1 MTRLIDADAL
11 KEATKEL
18 YNETL
23 DGVVKFGIEKVYDL
37 IDNAPTIMTNEYIS
51 ALKNAA
57 AVNAALKEIRKDG
70 GVL

>member
-11 KEATKEL
+11 KKEL
-18 YNETL
+18 TPIKLY
-23 DGVVKFGIEKVYDL
+23 DGAYCKVITEKD